1 MAHPRPHLQ
10 AGAACGIMN
19 LPMTCRR
26 FILILLGL
34 LPLSLPRTAGAEG
47 AEDLAYD
54 ITWVG
59 VSVGTMSVRSET
71 GDDGALVRSI
81 RIRNRPWIALVYPVD
96 NTVECR
102 IESTADGPRHTVT
115 KKMGEKEFVQDD
127 TLTLW
132 PDAGKAVWTN
142 AVSNTVHAFEVP
154 PGARD
159 FVSFFFDLRDAAAD
173 GKWSAAGDYQLVMDD
188 ALHALEIR
196 VGEPRRLRTLWGRMN
211 AIPVEAVSKSP
222 VLFKRNKPRAVWV
235 AAHRPVVL
243 FADVET
249 RFGTV
254 RGTLARWEIDGHPVE
269 WKSSKPETD

>member
-1 MAHPRPHLQ
+1 MSVRLSILRLLCLLAL
-10 AGAACGIMN
+10 AA
-19 LPMTCRR
+19 RA
-26 FILILLGL
+26 
-34 LPLSLPRTAGAEG
+34 AGAERM
-47 AEDLAYD
+47 EYD

-59 VSVGTMSVRSET
+59 ISVGTMTVQSATNET
-71 GDDGALVRSI
+71 GQLVRTV
-81 RIRNRPWIALVYPVD
+81 RLWNRPWIALVYPVD

-132 PDAGKAVWTN
+132 PAAGKAVWTN

-154 PGARD
+154 PGARA
-159 FVSFFFDLRDAAAD
+159 FVSFFFDLRDAPAA
-173 GKWSAAGDYQLVMDD
+173 GNWSADRDYQLVMDD

-254 RGTLARWEIDGHPVE
+254 RGTLARWELDGHPVE
-269 WKSSKPETD
+269 WKEER

>member
-1 MAHPRPHLQ
+1 
-10 AGAACGIMN
+10 MN
-19 LPMTCRR
+19 FRHAILP
-26 FILILLGL
+26 LLGAL
-34 LPLSLPRTAGAEG
+34 LLAQATPARAGDGELM
-47 AEDLAYD
+47 EYD
-54 ITWVG
+54 ITWIG
-59 VSVGTMSVRSET
+59 VSVGTMSVSSAV
-71 GDDGALVRSI
+71 GDEGGITRSI
-81 RIRNRPWIALVYPVD
+81 RVRNRPWIALVYPVD

-102 IESTADGPRHTVT
+102 IESTPDGPRHTVT
-115 KKMGEKEFVQDD
+115 KQMGEKEFVQDD

-173 GKWSAAGDYQLVMDD
+173 GNWSADRDYQLVMDD

-196 VGEPRRLRTLWGRMN
+196 VGEPRRLRTPWGRMN

-254 RGTLARWEIDGHPVE
+254 RGTLARWELDGHPVE
-269 WKSSKPETD
+269 WKASKPETD

>member
-1 MAHPRPHLQ
+1 
-10 AGAACGIMN
+10 
-19 LPMTCRR
+19 
-26 FILILLGL
+26 
-34 LPLSLPRTAGAEG
+34 
-47 AEDLAYD
+47 
-54 ITWVG
+54 
-59 VSVGTMSVRSET
+59 
-71 GDDGALVRSI
+71 
-81 RIRNRPWIALVYPVD
+81 

-102 IESTADGPRHTVT
+102 IESTPDGPRHTVA
-115 KKMGEKEFVQDD
+115 KRMGEKNFVQDD

-154 PGARD
+154 AGARD
-159 FVSFFFDLRDAAAD
+159 FVSFFFDLRDAASD

-196 VGEPRRLRTLWGRMN
+196 VGEPRRLRTPWGRMN

-222 VLFKRNKPRAVWV
+222 VLFNRNKPRAVWV

-269 WKSSKPETD
+269 WEPAKPKTN